1 MVIVV
6 FRSRFKEGADLDAY
20 RELAAEMRAVVATQP
35 GFVSID
41 SYQSDDGTRVSLEC
55 FETEDDVRAW
65 RMHPAHRV
73 AQRRGRDEFYAW
85 YSVQVTEVVRSH
97 ELQLTPSTA
106 PEQSGHS

>member
-1 MVIVV
+1 VVIVV
-6 FRSRFKEGADLDAY
+6 FRSRFKAGADLNAY
-20 RELAAEMRAVVATQP
+20 RVLSAEMREIVATQP

-41 SYQSDDGTRVSLEC
+41 SYESDDGSRVSLEC

-85 YSVQVTEVVRSH
+85 YSVHVTEVVRSH
-97 ELQLTPSTA
+97 ELQLTASVVT
-106 PEQSGHS
+106 E

>member
-1 MVIVV
+1 VVIVV
-6 FRSRFKEGADLDAY
+6 FRSRFKAGADLDAY
-20 RELAAEMRAVVATQP
+20 RVLSAEMREIVATQP

-41 SYQSDDGTRVSLEC
+41 SYESDDGSRVSLEC

-85 YSVQVTEVVRSH
+85 YSVHVTEVVRSH
-97 ELQLTPSTA
+97 ELQLTASVVT
-106 PEQSGHS
+106 E

>member
-6 FRSRFKEGADLDAY
+6 FRSRFKAGADLNAY
-20 RELAAEMRAVVATQP
+20 RVLSAEMREIVATQP

-41 SYQSDDGTRVSLEC
+41 SYESDDGSRVSLEC

-85 YSVQVTEVVRSH
+85 YSVHVTEVVRSH
-97 ELQLTPSTA
+97 ELQLTASVVT
-106 PEQSGHS
+106 E

>member
-6 FRSRFKEGADLDAY
+6 FRSRFKAGADLDAY
-20 RELAAEMRAVVATQP
+20 RVLSAEMREIVATQP

-41 SYQSDDGTRVSLEC
+41 SYESDDGSRVSLEC

-85 YSVQVTEVVRSH
+85 YSVHVTEVVRSH
-97 ELQLTPSTA
+97 ELQLTASVVT
-106 PEQSGHS
+106 E

>member
-6 FRSRFKEGADLDAY
+6 FRSRFKAGADLNAY
-20 RELAAEMRAVVATQP
+20 RVLSAEMREIVATQP

-41 SYQSDDGTRVSLEC
+41 SYESDDGSRVSLEC

-73 AQRRGRDEFYAW
+73 AQRRGRNEFYAW
-85 YSVQVTEVVRSH
+85 YSVHVTEVVRSH
-97 ELQLTPSTA
+97 ELQLTASVVT
-106 PEQSGHS
+106 E